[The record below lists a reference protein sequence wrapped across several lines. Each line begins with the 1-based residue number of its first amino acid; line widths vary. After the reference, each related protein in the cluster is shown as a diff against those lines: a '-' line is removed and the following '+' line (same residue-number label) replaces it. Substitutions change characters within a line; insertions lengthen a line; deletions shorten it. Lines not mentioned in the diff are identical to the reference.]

1 MPLRLGG
8 ISGGENLVYWQLNS
22 KCLSFIVNI
31 FLLNGKACKAHMP
44 FGQNTVL
51 VSVMIFEEWKVDYNF
66 TLSFQPLAT
75 ISYVIV
81 VK

>member
-1 MPLRLGG
+1 MFV
-8 ISGGENLVYWQLNS
+8 VY
-22 KCLSFIVNI
+22 CEYI
-31 FLLNGKACKAHMP
+31 LNGKACDAHMP

-66 TLSFQPLAT
+66 TLSFQSLAT

-81 VK
+81 VKK